1 MRIDKVYIKEF
12 KNLKEFSVEL
22 DTEQL
27 TNVFIGKNGA
37 GKSNF
42 IEALVII
49 FRDLD
54 LKTVTIEFSYEIE
67 YYCKNVTVNIKND
80 SKSRKQLF
88 YINHNKVTK
97 KHFMKSGIQMK
108 VIYQSMY
115 LHITLVQ
122 AIV

>member
-49 FRDLD
+49 
-54 LKTVTIEFSYEIE
+54 
-67 YYCKNVTVNIKND
+67 
-80 SKSRKQLF
+80 
-88 YINHNKVTK
+88 
-97 KHFMKSGIQMK
+97 
-108 VIYQSMY
+108 VIW
-115 LHITLVQ
+115 I
-122 AIV
+122 

>member
-67 YYCKNVTVNIKND
+67 YYCKNVTVNIDEGYWTNI
-80 SKSRKQLF
+80 SAEQLID
-88 YINHNKVTK
+88 YNPDVIYRTK
-97 KHFMKSGIQMK
+97 K
-108 VIYQSMY
+108 
-115 LHITLVQ
+115 
-122 AIV
+122 

>member
-54 LKTVTIEFSYEIE
+54 LKTVTIEFYM
-67 YYCKNVTVNIKND
+67 KLNI
-80 SKSRKQLF
+80 
-88 YINHNKVTK
+88 
-97 KHFMKSGIQMK
+97 
-108 VIYQSMY
+108 
-115 LHITLVQ
+115 
-122 AIV
+122 IVKMLL

>member
-1 MRIDKVYIKEF
+1 MCSEKILECFLTMIFPAEDRGKCKQCNTDRDKVYIKEF

-54 LKTVTIEFSYEIE
+54 LKTVTIEFSY
-67 YYCKNVTVNIKND
+67 
-80 SKSRKQLF
+80 
-88 YINHNKVTK
+88 
-97 KHFMKSGIQMK
+97 
-108 VIYQSMY
+108 
-115 LHITLVQ
+115 
-122 AIV
+122 